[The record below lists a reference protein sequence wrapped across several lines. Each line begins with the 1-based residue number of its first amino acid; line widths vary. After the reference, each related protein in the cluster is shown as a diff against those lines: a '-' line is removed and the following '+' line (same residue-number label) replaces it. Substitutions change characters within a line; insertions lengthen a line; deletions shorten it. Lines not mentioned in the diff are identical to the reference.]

1 MSGNVVSNQGSAY
14 GNLYLDNGSQ
24 YWTVTSDVV
33 LVDPKADVAQPDP
46 DRSYW
51 VYVQVDPPVAKN
63 NSITGSFTND
73 PTLFTPNP
81 IDPSNTVAAPTVLM
95 NGDLSPAAS
104 IVSAAGTP
112 LRSPEIAQGKPS
124 TASSV
129 YDTGHPVG
137 AANDGNG
144 YDGWSP
150 SATDTSPWWQVDL
163 GANVSIDAVEVVS
176 RWAIDQPVTRRSY
189 QIVAST
195 DPTFASPVVIGQVD
209 ATGIPH
215 RAIYAVD
222 VSPPVVARYVRVA
235 KTTPEYFFL
244 GEVRIHGK

>member
-1 MSGNVVSNQGSAY
+1 MRALRDGGAIYVLGAQPGATMSGNVVSNQGSAY

-104 IVSAAGTP
+104 IVVGRRHAS

-176 RWAIDQPVTRRSY
+176 RWAIDQPVTRRSACTRSSRRR
-189 QIVAST
+189 IRH
-195 DPTFASPVVIGQVD
+195 FASPVG
-209 ATGIPH
+209 
-215 RAIYAVD
+215 
-222 VSPPVVARYVRVA
+222 
-235 KTTPEYFFL
+235 
-244 GEVRIHGK
+244 